1 MKKTIKQHTA
11 DITSII
17 TETIEQHI
25 ERAQKE
31 VLEKVGLMIEAQYE
45 AYKKVLDSEESKTI
59 YGQSRGERCTELFKL
74 RQILRSKN
82 ILLCEIQGKLWNMYF
97 NIEK

>member
-11 DITSII
+11 DITSIM
-17 TETIEQHI
+17 TEVIKQHI

-31 VLEKVGLMIEAQYE
+31 VLEDVIMMIDAQHE
-45 AYKKVLDSEESKTI
+45 AYTKVLDSEESRTI
-59 YGQSRGERCTELFKL
+59 YGQSRGVRTDQLFEL
-74 RQILRSKN
+74 RHILRRKN

>member
-1 MKKTIKQHTA
+1 MKETIKQHTA

-17 TETIEQHI
+17 TETIVQHI

-31 VLEKVGLMIEAQYE
+31 VLEEVILMIDAQYQ
-45 AYKKVLDSEESKTI
+45 ANSKVLDSEESRNI
-59 YGQSRGERCTELFKL
+59 YGQSRGEKSDRLFEL
-74 RQILRSKN
+74 RHILRRKN
-82 ILLCEIQGKLWNMYF
+82 ILLCKIQGKLWNMYF